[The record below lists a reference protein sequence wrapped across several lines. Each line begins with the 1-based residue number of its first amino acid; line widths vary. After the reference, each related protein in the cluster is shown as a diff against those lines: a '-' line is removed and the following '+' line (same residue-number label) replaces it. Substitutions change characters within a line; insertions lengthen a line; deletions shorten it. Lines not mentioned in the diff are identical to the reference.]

1 MVRVHGERRGM
12 ERNRK
17 KVISFRKA
25 SMYLK
30 LEEFNLGNLY
40 IQRRLDLLQ
49 LPLILGVWGKG
60 SHRLF
65 VMICTVDGGI
75 PSNKLVWE
83 ELFLFV
89 LEAHKKFRFKRRFRG
104 EYDKKFNKTLDLN
117 SVSSLYRFNNNN
129 NRVPISYRSFS
140 SVSHKLKDKFNV
152 KTQKFENIFPLI
164 SSVENLQEAWH
175 EIKSKPGNL
184 TAGGDGTETL
194 DGLELEWF
202 EKTAEK
208 LNSGSYKYRP
218 AKQVSVEKPGKN
230 DKRILTIGSP
240 RDKIVQK
247 AILRILQQIYE
258 GVSFWEPVDYEIFK
272 EFKDPNRPLFGAESK
287 RTIKD
292 KGKTTYEVRRWILEP
307 IFNNNSFGFRPNRS
321 PHSALNLIKKSW
333 APVVWFWSADLIK
346 AFDKVNHD
354 RLIKEIK
361 KKIDDP
367 KLINE
372 LRKMLNVK
380 IINFDNITA
389 DSSLGVPQGSVLSP
403 FLFNIYLSP
412 LDNYINELQLEFNRK
427 GAYIHNPEFRQ
438 LTRTDQ
444 KKFKGLKFRELMKK
458 VKFERDKAI
467 EAGISPKINVEKSIK
482 ICYVRYADDMLF
494 GFTMDK
500 SLAKKLIEDIR
511 TFIKSDL
518 HLNCHSSTQKS
529 KLIHGVSELTTFLG
543 FQIGCY
549 PTKHNRKSEHLTRF
563 YKLVANI
570 RRKKVAESE
579 KYFKMQ
585 ESILSKAHR
594 EIVQS
599 VAKTGQTLVKKSH
612 IKSAYDHRVKIQV
625 IKALK
630 NSLVDMEAEV
640 LATPLISHTSKK
652 AKKNPNTPF
661 GLAEQKR
668 LNLLKYATQKWIQ
681 KAQDLAKLEDY
692 NELLTLTSEYL
703 SPKFVKA
710 RDAYLK
716 ELNKIASRDFSEI
729 VIEHALKKAK
739 SHQAKVRLVSK
750 IDPNYRSIRI
760 LFPKEK
766 FVKKLRSLEVLHKIK
781 TKPVGVGFLAPLNDH
796 DIVSWYSLKA
806 HGIWNYYSCSDNIW
820 DVKNVLNWMLRYS
833 LLGTLAMKHKST
845 IKQTIQKHSLAPCL
859 TYSYTSEGET
869 KQVVLAKY
877 PTQEYFNNKKKEFKD
892 SSLAPIELEKLLRIK
907 VNTLNSINTMNSNCA
922 VLGCNEKAQ
931 EIHHIRKLGRRL
943 ANGVISSSGTHV
955 IQGWKGITSALNRK
969 QVPLCSEHHYKIHK
983 GEISVDNL
991 DPKFIF
997 KIQEEV

>member
-1 MVRVHGERRGM
+1 M

-17 KVISFRKA
+17 KAVSFRKA

-40 IQRRLDLLQ
+40 VQRRLDLLQ
-49 LPLILGVWGKG
+49 LPLILGVKGEG
-60 SHRLF
+60 SHRPF
-65 VMICTVDGGI
+65 IMICTAGRAI
-75 PSNKLVWE
+75 LPNKLIWE
-83 ELFLFV
+83 ELLFLFV
-89 LEAHKKFRFKRRFRG
+89 LEAHKKFRLKRRFRG
-104 EYDKKFNKTLDLN
+104 EFDIKFNKTLGVD

-140 SVSHKLKDKFNV
+140 SVPDELKTKFNV

-164 SSVENLQEAWH
+164 SSIENLQEAWH

-184 TAGGDGTETL
+184 TAGGGGTETL

-202 EKTAEK
+202 EKTTEK
-208 LNSGSYKYRP
+208 LNSGSYKYKSPR
-218 AKQVSVEKPGKN
+218 QVLVEKPGKN
-230 DKRILTIGSP
+230 DRRRLTIGSP

-247 AILRILQQIYE
+247 AIFRILQQIYE
-258 GVSFWEPVDYEIFK
+258 GVSFWESVDYETFK
-272 EFKDPNRPLFGAESK
+272 EFKDPNRPLFGADSK
-287 RTIKD
+287 RTKKD
-292 KGKTTYEVRRWILEP
+292 KGKTIYEVRRWVLEP

-333 APVVWFWSADLIK
+333 APVVWFWSADIIK
-346 AFDKVNHD
+346 AFDKINHD
-354 RLIKEIK
+354 RLIKEIT

-372 LRKMLNVK
+372 FRKMLNSK
-380 IINFDNITA
+380 IINFENITA
-389 DSSLGVPQGSVLSP
+389 DPKLGVSQGSVLSP

-412 LDNYINELQLEFNRK
+412 LDNYINELQVDFNRK
-427 GAYIHNPEFRQ
+427 GTYIDNPEFRK

-444 KKFKGLKFRELMKK
+444 KKFKGLNFRELMKK

-467 EAGISPKINVEKSIK
+467 EAGINPKINVERSIK

-518 HLNCHSSTQKS
+518 HLNCHSSSTKS
-529 KLIHGVSELTTFLG
+529 KLVHSVSELTTFLG

-563 YKLVANI
+563 YKLIANV
-570 RRKKVAESE
+570 RRKKVVESE

-585 ESILSKAHR
+585 EFILSKAHR
-594 EIVQS
+594 EIVHS
-599 VAKTGQTLVKKSH
+599 VSKTGQTLVKKSR
-612 IKSAYDHRVKIQV
+612 IKSVYDHRVKIQV

-630 NSLVDMEAEV
+630 NSLVDMETEV

-652 AKKNPNTPF
+652 DKKNPDTPF

-668 LNLLKYATQKWIQ
+668 LNLLKYATQRWIQ
-681 KAQDLAKLEDY
+681 KAQDLAKMEDF
-692 NELLTLTSEYL
+692 NELQALTNEYL
-703 SPKFVKA
+703 SPNFVKA
-710 RDAYLK
+710 RNIYLK
-716 ELNKIASRDFSEI
+716 ELSEITSRDFSEK

-760 LFPKEK
+760 LFPKDK
-766 FVKKLRSLEVLHKIK
+766 FVKKLRSIGVLHKIK
-781 TKPVGVGFLAPLNDH
+781 TKPVGVGFLAPLKDH
-796 DIVSWYSLKA
+796 DIISWYSLKA

-833 LLGTLAMKHKST
+833 LLGTLAMKRKST
-845 IKQTIQKHSLAPCL
+845 IKQTIQRHSLAPCL
-859 TYSYTSEGET
+859 TYSYNVEGET
-869 KQVVLAKY
+869 KTVVLAKY

-892 SSLAPIELEKLLRIK
+892 SSLTPIELEKLLKIK
-907 VNTLNSINTMNSNCA
+907 VNTLNSIKIMNSKCA
-922 VLGCNEKAQ
+922 VLGCNNHAQ
-931 EIHHIRKLGRRL
+931 EIHHVRKLGRRL
-943 ANGVISSSGTHV
+943 SNGVLSSSGTHV
-955 IQGWKGITSALNRK
+955 IQGWKGISSALNRK

-983 GEISVDNL
+983 GEISIDNL

-997 KIQEEV
+997 NIQEEV